1 MKSTFRYGDSIH
13 VAGTEF
19 IWRLGKD
26 NGEKIRKVSEGQIM
40 VNLNDRLD
48 VILFQQFHELIINY

>member
-1 MKSTFRYGDSIH
+1 M
-13 VAGTEF
+13 AGTEF